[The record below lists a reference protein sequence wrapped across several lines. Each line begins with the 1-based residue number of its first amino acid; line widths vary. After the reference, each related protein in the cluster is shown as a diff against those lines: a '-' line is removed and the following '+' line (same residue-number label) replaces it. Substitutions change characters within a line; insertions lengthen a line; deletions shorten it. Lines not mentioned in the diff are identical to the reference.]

1 LENLEMKK
9 TLIAIAALAATS
21 AFAQSSVTIYGVLD
35 AGPNVVKSTSAAG
48 VETSTTNG
56 NASGAWQSN
65 RVGFKGTEDI
75 GGGLKADF
83 TYELG
88 MAAGTTGDLA
98 STGGVRQS
106 HVTLSGGMGSI
117 NFGRNYNP
125 IFLLT
130 ADTDAG
136 AANNLAAGRTAYG
149 QIATTRTSGLATYT
163 TPTMGGFTAK
173 LSSGTNTAEVGGT
186 QTGTKVMGGSLV
198 YANGPLM
205 VGYAV
210 NAINAVN
217 AAGDKDESY
226 LGATYKLGD
235 ATLLAASGTTK
246 TKDAAGAQSAK
257 KAANQVGIRYPFGK
271 VTTFATYGTETDN
284 TTAASADVKGKSY
297 QAGAMYNFS
306 PRTGLYAA
314 YGSNKAETGSVKRS
328 ELAVGVRHSF

>member
-1 LENLEMKK
+1 M
-9 TLIAIAALAATS
+9 T
-21 AFAQSSVTIYGVLD
+21 VYGVLD
-35 AGPNVVKSTSAAG
+35 AGPNVVSSTSAAG
-48 VETSTTNG
+48 VETTTTNG

-65 RVGFKGTEDI
+65 RLGFKGTEDI

-88 MAAGTTGDLA
+88 MAAGTTGDLGVA
-98 STGGVRQS
+98 GGVRQS

-149 QIATTRTSGLATYT
+149 QIATNRTSGLATYT

-173 LSSGTNTAEVGGT
+173 LASGTNTAEVGGT
-186 QTGTKVMGGSLV
+186 ESGTKVMGGSLV

-226 LGATYKLGD
+226 LGATYKLGE

-246 TKDAAGAQSAK
+246 TKDAVGAQSAK
-257 KAANQVGIRYPFGK
+257 KTGTQIGIRYPFGA
-271 VTTFATYGTETDN
+271 VSTFASYGTATTN
-284 TTAASADVKGKSY
+284 TTAGSADVKSTAY
-297 QAGAMYNFS
+297 QVGAMYNLS
-306 PRTGLYAA
+306 KRTGAYVA
-314 YGSNKAETGSVKRS
+314 YGSTKNDSGPVKSS
-328 ELAVGVRHSF
+328 ELAVGIRHAF